1 MATHYTELMAGTE
14 ALVTT
19 LGIFSANKGVI
30 PAFTPLMQEDATGAL
45 VVWDGSSVGKAVYV
59 SAVQIDTAKKTQAQV
74 YKTGVLNVDALN
86 WPESVKELSV
96 KIAAFVG
103 SGISVQPLARVKGDT
118 MQNDYNDLKPLA
130 EMMYPNPAVEELK
143 AIADKMCLSE
153 RLVDM
158 NQVMEITT
166 LSRRT
171 LLNLEASGE
180 FPERVQVTEGR
191 KAWYLSEVIDWINNI
206 PRASEYCRVPVP
218 KKPDAALC
226 LKIERVRRNA
236 RDGRYK
242 LIG

>member
-1 MATHYTELMAGTE
+1 
-14 ALVTT
+14 
-19 LGIFSANKGVI
+19 
-30 PAFTPLMQEDATGAL
+30 
-45 VVWDGSSVGKAVYV
+45 
-59 SAVQIDTAKKTQAQV
+59 
-74 YKTGVLNVDALN
+74 
-86 WPESVKELSV
+86 
-96 KIAAFVG
+96 
-103 SGISVQPLARVKGDT
+103 
-118 MQNDYNDLKPLA
+118 MQNDYNDLKPIA

-226 LKIERVRRNA
+226 LKIERVRRN
-236 RDGRYK
+236 
-242 LIG
+242 